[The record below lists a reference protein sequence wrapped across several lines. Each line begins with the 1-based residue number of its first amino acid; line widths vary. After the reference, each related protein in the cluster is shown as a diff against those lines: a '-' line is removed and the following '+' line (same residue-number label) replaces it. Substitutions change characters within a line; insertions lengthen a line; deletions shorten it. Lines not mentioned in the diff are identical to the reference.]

1 VTDPPDRSVQRC
13 PTRVPKRPMLVCQ
26 ADDAEIRRSAT
37 LNFFFQPRRGSFKLF
52 SAWAL
57 GFQTTRESSVVAANS
72 SMSTA
77 TYQTKASVPATGR
90 RIPMRHSYN
99 RFAQAYFRIVKAAAT
114 RINAVGSTSS
124 ANAGPNSSITS
135 AIWRWQIVCTLK
147 MGRIVCTQTDK
158 NARRQAPANYPTKQ
172 PISTKGSGRAVG
184 NRAHKLRWIS
194 FRLLVA
200 Q

>member
-1 VTDPPDRSVQRC
+1 
-13 PTRVPKRPMLVCQ
+13 M
-26 ADDAEIRRSAT
+26 
-37 LNFFFQPRRGSFKLF
+37 F

-57 GFQTTRESSVVAANS
+57 GFQTPQESSVVAANS

-77 TYQTKASVPATGR
+77 AYQTKTSVPATGR

-99 RFAQAYFRIVKAAAT
+99 RFGQAYFRIVKAAAT

-158 NARRQAPANYPTKQ
+158 NARRQAPANIPRNSPFRPRGQVARWATVPTSCGGYP
-172 PISTKGSGRAVG
+172 SGYLSHNEARAP
-184 NRAHKLRWIS
+184 L
-194 FRLLVA
+194 
-200 Q
+200 

>member
-1 VTDPPDRSVQRC
+1 
-13 PTRVPKRPMLVCQ
+13 M
-26 ADDAEIRRSAT
+26 
-37 LNFFFQPRRGSFKLF
+37 F

-77 TYQTKASVPATGR
+77 PYQTKASVPATGR

-158 NARRQAPANYPTKQ
+158 NARRQAPANIPRNSPFRPRGQAARWATVPTSCGGYP
-172 PISTKGSGRAVG
+172 SGYLSHNEAS
-184 NRAHKLRWIS
+184 APL
-194 FRLLVA
+194 
-200 Q
+200 

>member
-1 VTDPPDRSVQRC
+1 
-13 PTRVPKRPMLVCQ
+13 
-26 ADDAEIRRSAT
+26 
-37 LNFFFQPRRGSFKLF
+37 LF

-77 TYQTKASVPATGR
+77 TYQTKASVPATGP

-124 ANAGPNSSITS
+124 ANAGQFVNYIRHLEMADRLYAKDGPDRLYAN
-135 AIWRWQIVCTLK
+135 
-147 MGRIVCTQTDK
+147 
-158 NARRQAPANYPTKQ
+158 RQKRAASGPREYPTKQ